1 MQELSVKKEE
11 TYRSLVS
18 KKEET
23 YRSFVAKK
31 RQNAGASSQK
41 RGTMHE
47 LSVNREE
54 P

>member
-23 YRSFVAKK
+23 YRSLVSKK
-31 RQNAGASSQK
+31 RKHTG
-41 RGTMHE
+41 G
-47 LSVNREE
+47 
-54 P
+54 